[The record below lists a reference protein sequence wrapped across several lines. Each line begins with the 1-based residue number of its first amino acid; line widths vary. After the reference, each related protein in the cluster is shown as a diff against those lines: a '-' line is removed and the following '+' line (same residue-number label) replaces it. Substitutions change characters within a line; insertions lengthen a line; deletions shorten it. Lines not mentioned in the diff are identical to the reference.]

1 MELAQLEERYR
12 RFIALMETGAAAIE
26 QEDVEAVETVA
37 QDSAVLLRE
46 LETAWGEVERLSHQ
60 AGLPQDEAALT
71 RLDLLMREALG
82 RSDRNQRRVEQWV
95 GQTQA
100 SLRAIAKGSAALAG
114 YGGLGRQGE
123 SLMNTQA

>member
-1 MELAQLEERYR
+1 MELSQLEERYR

-46 LETAWGEVERLSHQ
+46 LEAVWGEVTPRTGSAE
-60 AGLPQDEAALT
+60 DEAALV
-71 RLDLLMREALG
+71 RLGQVMREALG
-82 RSDRNQRRVEQWV
+82 RSDRNQRRIEQWV

-100 SLRAIAKGSAALAG
+100 SLGAIAKGSAALAG
-114 YGGLGRQGE
+114 YGGLGRQGD
-123 SLMNTQA
+123 SSMSAQA

>member
-1 MELAQLEERYR
+1 MELSQLEERYR

-26 QEDVEAVETVA
+26 HEDVEAVETVA

-46 LETAWGEVERLSHQ
+46 LEAAWGEVERLSRQ
-60 AGLPQDEAALT
+60 AGLPHDEAAAT
-71 RLDLLMREALG
+71 RLDLLIREALG
-82 RSDRNQRRVEQWV
+82 RSDRNQRRIEQWV

-114 YGGLGRQGE
+114 YGGLGRQGDSWVSAE
-123 SLMNTQA
+123 A